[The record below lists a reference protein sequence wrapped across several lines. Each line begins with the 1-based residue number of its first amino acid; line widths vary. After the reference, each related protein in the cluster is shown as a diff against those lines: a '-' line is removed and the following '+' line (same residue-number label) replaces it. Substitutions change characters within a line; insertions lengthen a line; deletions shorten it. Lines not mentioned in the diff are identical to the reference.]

1 MACARSASGTSAIRD
16 VDQMHDDDVRRLGSM
31 PEVAIEIVAH
41 EELTSSDLGGLRRLF
56 DAEYLDDSGEWD
68 PDMPYG
74 YAPHALHVIAR
85 RGGEIVGHVGWAR
98 RTIAVGG
105 AEIEIGGVGGVLTSD
120 AMRGERVGSRLMR
133 SAAESMRGANGVAFG
148 YLGCREEMVPFY
160 ASCGWTRISAEERS
174 IDTSGRPREDPPGQP
189 LLILP
194 VEGEIADWPVG
205 AVDLRG
211 RAW

>member
-1 MACARSASGTSAIRD
+1 MTTAVG
-16 VDQMHDDDVRRLGSM
+16 LGGM

-41 EELTSSDLGGLRRLF
+41 EELTSSDLEGLRRLF
-56 DAEYLDDSGEWD
+56 DAEYLDDFGEWD

-74 YAPHALHVIAR
+74 YAPHAVHVIAR
-85 RGGEIVGHVGWAR
+85 RGGGIVGHVGWAR
-98 RTIAVGG
+98 RTIAVGSG
-105 AEIEIGGVGGVLTSD
+105 EIEIGGVGGVLISD
-120 AMRGERVGSRLMR
+120 VVRGERVGSRLMGA
-133 SAAESMRGANGVAFG
+133 AAESMKVANGVAFG
-148 YLGCREEMVPFY
+148 YLGCREEVVSFY
-160 ASCGWTRISAEERS
+160 ASCGWTRISAAERS

-194 VEGEIADWPVG
+194 VEDEVADWPVG